1 MAERKRIRYAVVG
14 LGHIAQEAV
23 LPAFKNAKKNS
34 RLVAFV
40 SADPIK
46 HQKLGEEYGVKR
58 HYSYDRYDECLNS
71 GEIDAVYIALP
82 NSMHSEYAVR
92 AARAGIHVLCEKP
105 LATTSHDCREIIRA
119 CDETGVK
126 LMTAYRLHFEKTNLQ
141 AIEIA
146 QSGKIGEPQIFSS
159 LFAFQVREGNIRVR
173 EEMGGGTLY
182 DIGVYCINA
191 ARYLFR
197 DEPYEVYATSIK
209 GVDERFE
216 DVDAI
221 TSAVMRFPNNRVAS
235 FTTSFASASIATYTV
250 MGTKGHLRV
259 DQAYEY
265 SSEMKAKLT
274 VDEKEQKIKTSK
286 RDQFGP
292 ELLYFSNCI
301 LENKNP
307 EPSGIEGLIDVQIV
321 EALYESAREGKPV
334 RVEAIEKG
342 SRPSLKQEIH
352 APAVKEPELV
362 NVEPPHVD

>member
-1 MAERKRIRYAVVG
+1 MAQRKRIRYAVVG

-40 SADPIK
+40 SDDPIK

-82 NSMHSEYAVR
+82 NSMHGEFAIR

-105 LATTSHDCREIIRA
+105 LATTSHECREMVRT
-119 CDETGVK
+119 CEEHGVK

-146 QSGKIGEPQIFSS
+146 QSGKIGEPQIFNS

-173 EEMGGGTLY
+173 EETGGGTLF
-182 DIGVYCINA
+182 DIGIYCINA

-197 DEPYEVYATSIK
+197 DEPYEVFATSIK
-209 GVDERFE
+209 GVDERFKE
-216 DVDAI
+216 VDAI
-221 TSAVMRFPNNRVAS
+221 TSAVMRFPNNRIAS
-235 FTTSFASASIATYTV
+235 FTTSFASASIATYSI
-250 MGTKGHLRV
+250 MGTKGHLRM

-265 SSEMKAKLT
+265 ASGMKAKLT
-274 VDEKEQKIKTSK
+274 VDEKEEKIKTSR

-292 ELLYFSNCI
+292 ELLYFYNCI

-307 EPSGIEGLIDVQIV
+307 EPSGVEGLIDVQIV
-321 EALYESAREGKPV
+321 EAL
-334 RVEAIEKG
+334 EKQ
-342 SRPSLKQEIH
+342 SRPSMKQEIH
-352 APAVKEPELV
+352 APPVKEPELV